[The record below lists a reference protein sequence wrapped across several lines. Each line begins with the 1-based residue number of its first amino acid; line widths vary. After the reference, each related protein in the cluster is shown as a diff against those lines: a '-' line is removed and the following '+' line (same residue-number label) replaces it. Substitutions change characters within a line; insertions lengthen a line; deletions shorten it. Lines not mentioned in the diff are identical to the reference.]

1 MIHSPAPP
9 NPDELNARTASD
21 LAAEAGRVYKYLA
34 RIAHG
39 AATIAEQCAE
49 SADLDDVDDVDEDYG
64 PQGTITTV
72 DAYADHARRAATV
85 AELAADSAA
94 NSDVVNAAAEE
105 LDPAAVAEVAR
116 HLAEQIAT
124 ALQALATPRP

>member
-1 MIHSPAPP
+1 MSRHTPAPP
-9 NPDELNARTASD
+9 NPDDLNARTAAD
-21 LAAEAGRVYKYLA
+21 LAAEASRVYEYLA

-49 SADLDDVDDVDEDYG
+49 SSALDDVDEDYG
-64 PQGTITTV
+64 PQGTIATV
-72 DAYADHARRAATV
+72 EAYADHARRAATV
-85 AELAADSAA
+85 AELAADRAA
-94 NSDVVNAAAEE
+94 SSDVVTAAAED

-124 ALQALATPRP
+124 ALQSLATSPRP

>member
-1 MIHSPAPP
+1 MSRHTPAPP

-21 LAAEAGRVYKYLA
+21 LAAEAGRVYEYLA

-49 SADLDDVDDVDEDYG
+49 SAALDDVDEDYG
-64 PQGTITTV
+64 PQGTIPTV
-72 DAYADHARRAATV
+72 DAYADHARRAATA

-94 NSDVVNAAAEE
+94 NSDVVNAAAED

-124 ALQALATPRP
+124 ALQALTTSPRP

>member
-1 MIHSPAPP
+1 MSRHTPAPP

-21 LAAEAGRVYKYLA
+21 LAAEAGRVYEYLA

-49 SADLDDVDDVDEDYG
+49 SAALDDVDEDYG
-64 PQGTITTV
+64 PQGTIATV

-94 NSDVVNAAAEE
+94 NSDVVNAAAED